1 MKLFRSLMPLAILL
15 SVFLLPN
22 PSSAQMIA
30 AHRGA
35 SHDAPENTL
44 AAFQLAWKQGA
55 DAIEGDFRLTSDQQI
70 VCIHDKDTERVC
82 PTNKNLTIAD
92 TDLATLRRL
101 DVGSWKSPQFA
112 QEKLPTLSEVLAT
125 VPPGKQIFV
134 EIKTGPEILP
144 ILSRELSASKL
155 KPDQIVLICFKS
167 KVIQQA
173 RQLMPQYR
181 ANWLTD
187 YEFKGTEEDLT
198 WTPTQEQVLAT
209 LVRTGATGL
218 GSHGHQ
224 RVVNQPF
231 VTAIVDAGFEF
242 HAWTIDDPVQASQ
255 LKSFGTQSL
264 TTNRPEFLRQQL
276 EEPNRGLPKSSP
288 KSPQGK

>member
-1 MKLFRSLMPLAILL
+1 MKLFRSLLSSAILL
-15 SVFLLPN
+15 SVSLLPST
-22 PSSAQMIA
+22 SSAQMIV

-44 AAFQLAWKQGA
+44 AAFQLAWEQGA

-82 PTNKNLTIAD
+82 PTNEILTIAE
-92 TDLATLRRL
+92 TDLATLQRL
-101 DVGSWKSPQFA
+101 DVGSWKCPEFA
-112 QEKLPTLSEVLAT
+112 KEKMPTLGEVLAT

-134 EIKTGPEILP
+134 EIKCGPEILP

-155 KPDQIVLICFKS
+155 QPDQIVLICFKS
-167 KVIQQA
+167 AVIQQA
-173 RQLMPQYR
+173 RQLMPKYR

-187 YEFKGTEEDLT
+187 YEFRGSDENLS

-209 LVRTGATGL
+209 LARTGATGL

-224 RVVNQPF
+224 RVINQPF

-242 HAWTIDDPVQASQ
+242 HAWTIDDPEQASQ
-255 LKSFGTQSL
+255 LKSFGTHSL

-276 EEPNRGLPKSSP
+276 EEPDGGQPKSSP
-288 KSPQGK
+288 KPPPEE